1 MSEHGWDQQN
11 HNQSGQQ
18 PGRPNDERA
27 RESQI
32 DPAYGEKGQQRLP
45 ARLGFID
52 MVGLIGHRVGIAK
65 ITSCA
70 SAAAPRSGSTRASR
84 VGFGASPKQALLFEY
99 L

>member
-1 MSEHGWDQQN
+1 MSEDGWDQQN

-27 RESQI
+27 RERQI
-32 DPAYGEKGQQRLP
+32 NPAYGEKRQQRLP

-52 MVGLIGHRVGIAK
+52 MVGLIGHKVGIAK

-70 SAAAPRSGSTRASR
+70 SATALRSGSTRAWDELMTW
-84 VGFGASPKQALLFEY
+84 VTLWDHM
-99 L
+99 